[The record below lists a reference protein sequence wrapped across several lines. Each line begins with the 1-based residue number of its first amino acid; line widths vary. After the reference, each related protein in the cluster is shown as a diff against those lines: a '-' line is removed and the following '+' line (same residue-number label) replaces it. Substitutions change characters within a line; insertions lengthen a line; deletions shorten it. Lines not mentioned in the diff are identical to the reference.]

1 MHQVLFHMILNQ
13 SAIKIIF
20 FDMLTQDR
28 YTKGLQRCKLVKRV
42 TNLDVHIFANKTNTL
57 KTKNSNPMVNFLPI
71 LSIRNTVTNNPGKQK
86 N

>member
-1 MHQVLFHMILNQ
+1 MILNQ
-13 SAIKIIF
+13 SAIKMIS
-20 FDMLTQDR
+20 FDMLTGTQDR

>member
-1 MHQVLFHMILNQ
+1 MILNQ
-13 SAIKIIF
+13 SAIKMIS

-28 YTKGLQRCKLVKRV
+28 YTKRCKLVKRV

>member
-1 MHQVLFHMILNQ
+1 MILNQ
-13 SAIKIIF
+13 SAIKMISF
-20 FDMLTQDR
+20 GMLTQDR